1 MMRKLDLFV
10 MIRDTS
16 YFKKG
21 QKVWAVTYTGD
32 LSFQCVGRF
41 RGRGRW
47 VMGWVHCL
55 SENPRESYRTKP
67 NCDYKGE
74 VSVSEYFYQ
83 YYRQVVG
90 KIVKNPYWNENY
102 L

>member
-1 MMRKLDLFV
+1 MKKLDLFV

-21 QKVWAVTYTGD
+21 QKVWMVICTGD
-32 LSFQCVGRF
+32 LAYECIGRF

-47 VMGWVHCL
+47 VLGWVHVKSANP
-55 SENPRESYRTKP
+55 SERYHTQPD
-67 NCDYKGE
+67 CAWKGE
-74 VSVSEYFYQ
+74 VEVSEKFYQ
-83 YYRQVVG
+83 HYRQIVG
-90 KIVKNPYWNENY
+90 KIVKNPYWDVSG